1 MEDLHF
7 PLVEDEYDKPFVN
20 FDASTGKCEMSGES
34 FPEKTAD
41 FYGKLMEWLEQYM
54 KDVKGPIDFNFD
66 LSYFN
71 TSSSKRIL
79 HIMILLQEYLEKG
92 GEVKAQWNYDPE
104 DLDLEEDI
112 EDLKIISK
120 LDLKMNPE
128 GGETRFKKFG
138 DD

>member
-1 MEDLHF
+1 MENLYI
-7 PLVEDEYDKPFVN
+7 PILDEEFDKPFVN
-20 FDASTGKCEMSGES
+20 FDAATGKCEIRGES
-34 FPEKTAD
+34 FPEKTVD
-41 FYGKLMEWLEQYM
+41 FYGRIMAWLEQYI
-54 KDVKGPIDFNFD
+54 KELNGAIDFEFG

-79 HIMILLQEYLEKG
+79 LIMIFLHEYAEKG
-92 GEVKAQWNYDPE
+92 GDVRAVWNYDPE

-128 GGETRFKKFG
+128 GGETRFKKFSSK
-138 DD
+138 